1 MGVKLKAK
9 YKRAQQAISGTVKR
23 MRASISGENIYVLK
37 RVSIHSKELK
47 MTIQNLEK
55 ATLDWYPFYS
65 EKLSRRQSLSD
76 FHVADG
82 AKQKRDKSQSKKIV
96 ISEPVKLET
105 EMCQLGMDKLHI
117 RNWDKFRYIKS
128 LIINHIIK
136 LKLSNWTIF

>member
-9 YKRAQQAISGTVKR
+9 YKKAQQAISGTINR
-23 MRASISGENIYVLK
+23 MRASISGENFPVLH
-37 RVSIHSKELK
+37 RVSIYSKGLK

-55 ATLDWYPFYS
+55 ATFNLYLFYS

-128 LIINHIIK
+128 LIINHI
-136 LKLSNWTIF
+136 LKLSK

>member
-1 MGVKLKAK
+1 MGSSTMGVKLKAK
-9 YKRAQQAISGTVKR
+9 YKKAQQAISGTINR
-23 MRASISGENIYVLK
+23 MRASI
-37 RVSIHSKELK
+37 
-47 MTIQNLEK
+47 
-55 ATLDWYPFYS
+55 S

-117 RNWDKFRYIKS
+117 RNWDKFSRPQSS
-128 LIINHIIK
+128 LDRVQCRSIS
-136 LKLSNWTIF
+136 LTSTSSTIT

>member
-1 MGVKLKAK
+1 M
-9 YKRAQQAISGTVKR
+9 
-23 MRASISGENIYVLK
+23 
-37 RVSIHSKELK
+37 
-47 MTIQNLEK
+47 
-55 ATLDWYPFYS
+55 
-65 EKLSRRQSLSD
+65 SD

-136 LKLSNWTIF
+136 LKLSN